1 VIWSEEDPRQ
11 GDPLG
16 SLVFCLTVQPLPNS
30 LQSPLVAGFLDD
42 FTLGNPEDVV
52 DRDIAVVTSTGTSLG
67 LHLNV
72 ATCELVHPQSS
83 AIKSAVLGSFKSIAP
98 DEAKLLGAPL
108 LTNKS
113 LDTAL
118 DMCCSN
124 LSKAISRLSHIEAHD
139 ALVLLWSCFCA
150 PKIQHILRCTPCHGH
165 QALTTFDNLLKSGLT
180 VVTNCNL
187 SDVQWLQARL
197 PMRDGGLGIRRA
209 APLALSAF
217 LASAAGTLNLQNE
230 ILVNAVVSVD
240 IHVADYEVEWSI
252 LHSMP
257 LPVFPASAK
266 QTVWDFAAIMAD
278 KALVSSSY
286 SYSYH
291 QARLLAVSTPHSS
304 DWLHALPISACGLR
318 LDNEAVIVAVGLR
331 LGVDLCTPHDCPCG
345 KMADARG
352 SHGLSCRLAFGRMA
366 RHHEINDLIWRAL
379 CKANVPSVKELSG
392 LVRVDGKRPDGSTLI
407 PWHAGKAMAWM
418 TL

>member
-1 VIWSEEDPRQ
+1 MFQIPNLLLQGKCHLDMTSVLFGGRLMAFNKKVGWHPSHCSWVHFAQTGFQMCQLFRSVQACSLLAPRQMGAGVKGGCEAAVHATLRFLGSLQPGSVIAKLDFSNAFNCLHRDSMLEAVSQQIPEIYNYCHSAYTHHSILWFDEQVIWSEEDPRQ

-30 LQSPLVAGFLDD
+30 LQSPLVAGYMDD
-42 FTLGNPEDVV
+42 FTLGGPEDVV
-52 DRDIAVVTSTGTSLG
+52 YRDIAVVTSTGTSLG

-187 SDVQWLQARL
+187 SDV
-197 PMRDGGLGIRRA
+197 
-209 APLALSAF
+209 
-217 LASAAGTLNLQNE
+217 
-230 ILVNAVVSVD
+230 
-240 IHVADYEVEWSI
+240 
-252 LHSMP
+252 
-257 LPVFPASAK
+257 
-266 QTVWDFAAIMAD
+266 
-278 KALVSSSY
+278 
-286 SYSYH
+286 
-291 QARLLAVSTPHSS
+291 
-304 DWLHALPISACGLR
+304 
-318 LDNEAVIVAVGLR
+318 
-331 LGVDLCTPHDCPCG
+331 
-345 KMADARG
+345 
-352 SHGLSCRLAFGRMA
+352 
-366 RHHEINDLIWRAL
+366 
-379 CKANVPSVKELSG
+379 
-392 LVRVDGKRPDGSTLI
+392 
-407 PWHAGKAMAWM
+407 
-418 TL
+418 